1 MGSRKTRKGWT
12 LLNDQNPSLPT
23 RSDLKTSDK
32 NKRKINFFFK
42 SLCFP
47 EIQIHQLKDFGG
59 LYHGF
64 FFFWWGDF
72 FFLSF
77 LKSFSQHFRH
87 FLGQFSPNP
96 F

>member
-59 LYHGF
+59 VDQVF
-64 FFFWWGDF
+64 FFFLVGG

-77 LKSFSQHFRH
+77 F
-87 FLGQFSPNP
+87 P
-96 F
+96 

>member
-32 NKRKINFFFK
+32 NKRKIIFFFK

-59 LYHGF
+59 VDQGF
-64 FFFWWGDF
+64 FFFLVGG

-77 LKSFSQHFRH
+77 F
-87 FLGQFSPNP
+87 P
-96 F
+96 